1 MKISA
6 GILLFRKSDYGL
18 EYLLVHPGGPFYVR
32 KDEGF
37 WSIPKGEPEPGEEL
51 MATAVREFEEETGF
65 RPSGNFM
72 ELPPIRQT
80 GGKAVYCWGVEGDF
94 DPDTLTCNTFEMEW
108 PPKSGQRKA
117 FPENDRAAWFN
128 LTEAC
133 NHILE
138 KQRPL
143 LSALDA
149 LLRPKK

>member
-6 GILLFRKSDYGL
+6 GILLFRRAERGT

-32 KDEGF
+32 KNEGF

-65 RPSGNFM
+65 RPSGHFIA
-72 ELPPIRQT
+72 LPPIRQT

-94 DPDTLTCNTFEMEW
+94 AADMLISNTFEMEW
-108 PPKSGQRKA
+108 PPKSGQRKS
-117 FPENDRAAWFN
+117 FPENDRAAWFS

-133 NHILE
+133 EHILE
-138 KQRPL
+138 KQKPL
-143 LSALDA
+143 LIALDI
-149 LLRPKK
+149 LLHPKE